1 MGLLSIF
8 DRFRS
13 AQQHFSEADEQRI
26 VEAIRA
32 AEMRTSGEIRIYIE
46 HRCRFVDPV
55 DRAAELFF
63 GLKMEQ
69 TQDRNGVLIYIA
81 RKDHQRAVFGDEG
94 IHRIVGSAF
103 WNGEVAKILAQPE
116 LKEKADAS
124 ASVAASMSPADMAS
138 KLKRDTAAFKEII
151 EKAKITAD

>member
-26 VEAIRA
+26 VDAIRA
-32 AEMRTSGEIRIYIE
+32 AEMRTSGEIRIFIE
-46 HRCRFVDPV
+46 HKCRFVDPV

-69 TQDRNGVLIYIA
+69 TQDRNGVLIYLA
-81 RKDHQRAVFGDEG
+81 MKDRQLAVFGDEG

-103 WNGEVAKILAQPE
+103 WNSEVAKILAAFGEQHYVDGIIGIIGDIGEVLQEKFPYHSEDRNE
-116 LKEKADAS
+116 LPDH
-124 ASVAASMSPADMAS
+124 
-138 KLKRDTAAFKEII
+138 II
-151 EKAKITAD
+151 FGR

>member
-46 HRCRFVDPV
+46 SRCRYVDPV
-55 DRAAELFF
+55 DRAVELFF
-63 GLKMEQ
+63 GLQMEK
-69 TQDRNGVLIYIA
+69 TVDRNGVLLYFA
-81 RKDHQRAVFGDEG
+81 MKDRQLAIFGDEG
-94 IHRIVGSAF
+94 IHHIVGTEF
-103 WNGEVAKILAQPE
+103 WNSEVANILSEFRSDHYADGIIGIVKDIGAVLQEKFPYHSEDKNE
-116 LKEKADAS
+116 LPDN
-124 ASVAASMSPADMAS
+124 
-138 KLKRDTAAFKEII
+138 II
-151 EKAKITAD
+151 FGR